1 MRPASRTDAR
11 PWRRG
16 LLPALFLPTI
26 LACNL
31 MAAAFDPAWARD
43 DFPGWDRTRW
53 GMTAAEIDKLY
64 GAALQKV
71 EPPIE
76 FGSSAASRIWRE
88 LDFAGFAWRALFQFD
103 RESHGLVQVM
113 LQRSRLPDAPKAY
126 EAALAALQS
135 RYGPPDLVC
144 GSPGGGASS
153 SAQARE
159 RVWRLPTSSIHLVF
173 LDIGGGELQYNVFD
187 WPPTPSQ
194 GAWPQRFHGRGGYPQ
209 RLLIRYHPT
218 ARNDLFL
225 PGCGR

>member
-1 MRPASRTDAR
+1 MRPASRSSAH
-11 PWRRG
+11 PRRR
-16 LLPALFLPTI
+16 LPALFLLTI

-31 MAAAFDPAWARD
+31 MAVATGPAQARED
-43 DFPGWDRTRW
+43 LPGWDQTSW
-53 GMTAAEIDKLY
+53 GMKPADVDKLY
-64 GAALQKV
+64 GSALQKV

-76 FGSSAASRIWRE
+76 FGSSEASRVWRDLE
-88 LDFAGFAWRALFQFD
+88 FAGFTWRVLFQFD
-103 RESHGLVQVM
+103 SKSHGLVQVM
-113 LQRSRLPDAPKAY
+113 LQRSRLPNAPKAY

-144 GSPGGGASS
+144 GSPQGGASA

-187 WPPTPSQ
+187 WPPAPSE
-194 GAWPQRFHGRGGYPQ
+194 GAWPQRFHGRGNYPQ